1 MRRYSWLVMLA
12 AVAIAL
18 SGRPV
23 RAEAEAT
30 DPPRHMLWAVTGAHN
45 TLYLLGSVHL
55 MKPDAYPLPAVMEAA
70 FATSAVLVTEV
81 DLATMAA
88 PDVQQ
93 RFLSR
98 GQLPPGTSL
107 KDLVSPVLYAKSAA
121 TLESMG
127 VSIGSMAAFKPW
139 LLAITMP
146 VIKLQSMGY
155 DPAHG
160 LDSYFDAKARQASI
174 PVRALETA
182 DFQLNLFDSL
192 PNDVQE
198 ALLAHTVDEVATIE
212 DDIESLMQA
221 WTTGDE
227 AVILNLLVTDFAD
240 FPRLKQTLLT
250 DRNVAWTA
258 AFEQY
263 LQEERDVVAVVGVA
277 HLIGP
282 EGVVALLRQRGY
294 TVRQR

>member
-1 MRRYSWLVMLA
+1 MLA

-18 SGRPV
+18 SGQPV
-23 RAEAEAT
+23 RAEVEAAA
-30 DPPRHMLWAVTGAHN
+30 PPRHMLWAVTGARN
-45 TLYLLGSVHL
+45 TLYLQGSVHL

-88 PDVQQ
+88 PDVQ
-93 RFLSR
+93 RLFLSR

-107 KDLVSPVLYAKSAA
+107 KGLVSPALYAKSAA

-127 VSIGSMAAFKPW
+127 VSIGSMASFKPW

-160 LDSYFDAKARQASI
+160 IDSYFDAKARRAGK

-221 WTTGDE
+221 WSTGDE

-250 DRNVAWTA
+250 DRNIAWTA

-263 LQEERDVVAVVGVA
+263 LQDERDVVAVVGVA

-294 TVRQR
+294 TVRQL